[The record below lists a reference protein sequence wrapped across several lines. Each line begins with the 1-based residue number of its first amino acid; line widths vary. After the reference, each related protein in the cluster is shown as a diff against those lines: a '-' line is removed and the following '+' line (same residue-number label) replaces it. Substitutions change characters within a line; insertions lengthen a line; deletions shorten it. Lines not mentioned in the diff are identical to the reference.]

1 MQIEEAK
8 DFYETKVVLEVFEEK
23 AYLLSRFTEP
33 QTAEEL
39 GRALK
44 NLNWVRPDLFSAFH
58 FFGAK
63 IKMDWL
69 KKELGDIRIYKIKW
83 PKKIII
89 SKTIK
94 AKLFLLKQ
102 LFKWPGRS

>member
-8 DFYETKVVLEVFEEK
+8 DFYDTRVVLEIFEEK
-23 AYLLSRFTEP
+23 VYLLTKFTEP

-39 GRALK
+39 RRALK
-44 NLNWVRPDLFSAFH
+44 NLKWVRPDLFSAFH

-69 KKELGDIRIYKIKW
+69 KSDVGNVRIYRIEW
-83 PKKIII
+83 PKKVIRNR
-89 SKTIK
+89 TIK
-94 AKLFLLKQ
+94 EKWLLLKQ
-102 LFKWPGRS
+102 LFKRPGRS